1 LVYLGIMNLTL
12 DDIMCSKFRI
22 INGIFVHD
30 NLKLDS
36 VIYKYIKKEHFID
49 LMQKSQLYVA
59 NRSSF
64 SDRREKHWK
73 ENMKMRFLFA
83 PAFPTQ
89 EETEYYNNLSKKID
103 EAYKLCISC
112 WTFDQHVGCDESI
125 VNWKCYGE
133 NTYRIESTIEDLIWC
148 IKPTNINIVLSPV
161 SYEKCEYDG
170 SINNAIFKKYVS
182 YQEEQEL
189 RMCLLSS
196 NHHEALDIDTSKL
209 IHKIRLSPFNSL
221 AQNMEE
227 RMLLENQF
235 QQLSALIE
243 LSHLYEL

>member
-1 LVYLGIMNLTL
+1 MNLTL

-64 SDRREKHWK
+64 SDRREKQWK
-73 ENMKMRFLFA
+73 ENIKMRFLFA
-83 PAFPTQ
+83 PAFPTK
-89 EETEYYNNLSKKID
+89 EEKEYYSILSKKIG
-103 EAYKLCISC
+103 ESYKLCISC
-112 WTFDQHVGCDESI
+112 WTFDKHVGCDESI
-125 VNWKCYGE
+125 MNWKCYGE
-133 NTYRIESTIEDLIWC
+133 KTYRIESTLEDLIWS
-148 IKPTNINIVLSPV
+148 IKPNDINIVIAPV

-170 SINNAIFKKYVS
+170 SVYNAIFKKYIS

-196 NHHEALDIDTSKL
+196 NHHEKLDIDTSRL
-209 IHKIRLSPFNSL
+209 IRKIRLSPFCSL
-221 AQNMEE
+221 EYNKKEKKQ
-227 RMLLENQF
+227 LENQF
-235 QQLSALIE
+235 KPLSSRFE
-243 LSHLYEL
+243 LPHLCEK

>member
-1 LVYLGIMNLTL
+1 MNLTL

-89 EETEYYNNLSKKID
+89 EETVILLIIFPYSKL
-103 EAYKLCISC
+103 YS

-196 NHHEALDIDTSKL
+196 NHHEALDIDTSRL